1 MPYIS
6 HHGKDELKPILK
18 TLLKWVKDYTLEDTW
33 KNTGNLNYI
42 ITQILLEMRPRK
54 YSDYNALVGVLE
66 CCKLEFYRRAVAA
79 YEDEK
84 IQENGD
90 VY

>member
-1 MPYIS
+1 MPYVNGDRRRAMPVGDIIRVNRE
-6 HHGKDELKPILK
+6 KDGSIP
-18 TLLKWVKDYTLEDTW
+18 VGD
-33 KNTGNLNYI
+33 LNYM
-42 ITQILLEMRPRK
+42 ITKILLMAKPKSYAE
-54 YSDYNALVGVLE
+54 YNALVGVLE

>member
-1 MPYIS
+1 VPYIS
-6 HHGKDELKPILK
+6 QQGKDELAP
-18 TLLKWVKDYTLEDTW
+18 YLEGLFNHLAL
-33 KNTGNLNYI
+33 NTDDISKSSGTLNYI
-42 ITQILLEMRPRK
+42 ITEILLATEPRK
-54 YSDYNALVGVLE
+54 YSEYNALVGVLE
-66 CCKLEFYRRAVAA
+66 CCKLEFYRRAMAA